1 MKRILKL
8 SSRFTP
14 HTSPKKK
21 ERFFMKLHNR
31 CGNGL
36 SHTLQEKEGDKVKNV
51 TYFIANGDFGEVPEA
66 VAKIWLKIPGV
77 TEYVEP
83 EDLKKAEAEAKE
95 KQEALEKENAELKKK
110 LEALEKAE
118 AKKKSK

>member
-1 MKRILKL
+1 
-8 SSRFTP
+8 
-14 HTSPKKK
+14 
-21 ERFFMKLHNR
+21 MKLHNR

-36 SHTLQEKEGDKVKNV
+36 SHILQEKEGDKVKNV
-51 TYFIANGDFGEVPEA
+51 TYFIANGDFGEVPDA

-110 LEALEKAE
+110 LAALEKAE
-118 AKKKSK
+118 VKKKSK